1 MLRQTVPFFGAYL
14 QAASVQGR
22 VLTGRGISPQ
32 DRAQGFKQLALTGT
46 QLAMVTTIYRAL
58 IDDGDD
64 EDSEYQKLDP
74 TTRDRR
80 FLLGNGAY
88 ITLRPD
94 MFTYL
99 FKIMPE
105 NIINTMNEDQ
115 DNKKTWDSMKRN
127 LGELANA
134 NLVPQAIRPI
144 MNVMSNRDPR
154 TGRPIIP
161 QSIKDL
167 EIQDQYT
174 AGTSELSK
182 LLSDASGDNISP
194 AKIDYYLRQYLGYTG
209 GLMMMFFDTMI
220 DELDVYDYD
229 RATKSDRD
237 LLASIPGMSN
247 FIAREYGNRHTTDYY
262 EMKAEVTKIYNSYKN
277 MEKYS
282 FDRKRVENF
291 AKDNYV
297 VIQAKG
303 QMNAKTKA
311 LQGIRVE
318 RRRLIKAP
326 RTLISADGKKE
337 LLDAF
342 YAEEREL
349 LKEIRDLRKVV
360 FGKNFED
367 SPETMN

>member
-1 MLRQTVPFFGAYL
+1 
-14 QAASVQGR
+14 
-22 VLTGRGISPQ
+22 
-32 DRAQGFKQLALTGT
+32 
-46 QLAMVTTIYRAL
+46 
-58 IDDGDD
+58 
-64 EDSEYQKLDP
+64 
-74 TTRDRR
+74 
-80 FLLGNGAY
+80 
-88 ITLRPD
+88 

-237 LLASIPGMSN
+237 LLA
-247 FIAREYGNRHTTDYY
+247 FICPLA
-262 EMKAEVTKIYNSYKN
+262 
-277 MEKYS
+277 
-282 FDRKRVENF
+282 
-291 AKDNYV
+291 
-297 VIQAKG
+297 
-303 QMNAKTKA
+303 
-311 LQGIRVE
+311 
-318 RRRLIKAP
+318 
-326 RTLISADGKKE
+326 
-337 LLDAF
+337 
-342 YAEEREL
+342 
-349 LKEIRDLRKVV
+349 
-360 FGKNFED
+360 
-367 SPETMN
+367 